1 MDLHNVLDQAADDLL
16 ENPTAKALVADVV
29 GDHSVEWLEGFVYAL
44 QSNIAVLSAQA
55 MDNILAQSTALSMLE
70 KVLEQKKAEAT
81 KD

>member
-29 GDHSVEWLEGFVYAL
+29 ADHSVEWLEGFVYAL